1 MEPVTITGLVIAV
14 LVLLVA
20 SAFGLWRRRT
30 DGLMRAAEPRRA
42 AATAGSAGSAESPEA
57 SSVAGPELGG
67 PLGERATLVQFSSA
81 FCAPCRTTRVVL
93 AKIAEDVD
101 GVAHYDLDAE
111 SHLELV
117 RTLGIRRTPTTLVL
131 DAGGRETA
139 RAGGVPRREQ
149 VLAALAAAA
158 PAA

>member
-1 MEPVTITGLVIAV
+1 MITGLLAAL

-30 DGLMRAAEPRRA
+30 DGVMRASGDPERA
-42 AATAGSAGSAESPEA
+42 AASAETL
-57 SSVAGPELGG
+57 AGPALGG
-67 PLGERATLVQFSSA
+67 PLGARATLVQFSSA
-81 FCAPCRTTRVVL
+81 FCAPCRATRVVL

-117 RTLGIRRTPTTLVL
+117 RALDIRRTPTTLVL
-131 DAGGRETA
+131 DAGGRVTA

-149 VLAALAAAA
+149 VLAALAAA
-158 PAA
+158 PA

>member
-1 MEPVTITGLVIAV
+1 MTGLLIAV

-30 DGLMRAAEPRRA
+30 DGVMRGSEPRRTDASA
-42 AATAGSAGSAESPEA
+42 AASASA
-57 SSVAGPELGG
+57 AGPELGG
-67 PLGERATLVQFSSA
+67 PLGARATLVQFSSA

-117 RTLGIRRTPTTLVL
+117 RALDIRRTPTTLVL

-149 VLAALAAAA
+149 VLAALAAASA
-158 PAA
+158 ASPA

>member
-1 MEPVTITGLVIAV
+1 VTFTGLLIAL
-14 LVLLVA
+14 LVLLAA

-30 DGLMRAAEPRRA
+30 DGVLRGTDPRRA
-42 AATAGSAGSAESPEA
+42 AAAAGAASAEGL
-57 SSVAGPELGG
+57 AGPSLGG
-67 PLGERATLVQFSSA
+67 PLGARATLVQFSSA
-81 FCAPCRTTRVVL
+81 FCAPCRATRVVL
-93 AKIAEDVD
+93 GRIAEEVD

-117 RTLGIRRTPTTLVL
+117 RALDIRRTPTTLVL
-131 DAGGRETA
+131 DADGRETA